1 MLALLIGSISF
12 ANAGVRFEQMSWA
25 QVKAKAARENKM
37 IFFDAY
43 TTWCGPCQF
52 LDEKV
57 YTDAGV
63 AAYFNENYINVKFD
77 MESGEGIQLAEE
89 FDVTAYPTLL
99 FFNASGELV
108 HKYIGAMKAPEFIQL
123 GKNARD
129 PAKQYY
135 TIKAKVQAGKV
146 SAGDFMNWASL
157 AEELEDSDRGA
168 VASTWLNGQ
177 GDILANAELAR
188 AALLYTDLT
197 EDQLGYLYHNQE
209 KIATLL
215 GWDADK
221 VSGELYRKL
230 FTLALDALDEN
241 TRGGDAFSGVIRKFD
256 PSRIAYANADL
267 AMLTAIRLDLDIEK
281 AVNILVNTLSG
292 TERLDIK
299 QFCSLLIDHSPRFE
313 TEHMQQLVT
322 ALENYRIQAADAGK
336 ECWLNIAKVIVY
348 AKSGDMTRAKTAA
361 QAAIDDK
368 NTPSN
373 YRKVLEESFGD

>member
-1 MLALLIGSISF
+1 MLALMICTISF
-12 ANAGVRFEQMSWA
+12 ANTGVRFEQLSWS

-43 TTWCGPCQF
+43 TTWCGPCKF
-52 LDEKV
+52 LDENV

-77 MESGEGIQLAEE
+77 MESGEGIDLAEE
-89 FDVTAYPTLL
+89 FEVSSNPTLL
-99 FFNASGELV
+99 FFNSNGELV

-123 GKNARD
+123 GKDARE
-129 PAKQYY
+129 PTKQYY
-135 TIKAKVQAGKV
+135 TIKTKVKEGKLG
-146 SAGDFMNWASL
+146 AEDFLNWATL

-168 VASTWLNGQ
+168 VASSWLNGQ
-177 GDILANAELAR
+177 GDILANADLAK

-197 EDQLGYLYHNQE
+197 EEQLSYLYKNQE

-230 FTLALDALDEN
+230 FTLALSALDEN
-241 TRGGDAFSGVIRKFD
+241 ARGADAFSEVVRKFD
-256 PSRIAYANADL
+256 PSQITYANADL
-267 AMLTAIRLDLDIEK
+267 EMLKAIRLDMDVEK
-281 AVNILVNTLSG
+281 ASDILVNTIKG
-292 TERLDIK
+292 DEKLDIK

-313 TEHMQQLVT
+313 TEHVQKIVNV
-322 ALENYRIQAADAGK
+322 LENYQLQAADQGK
-336 ECWLNIAKVIVY
+336 ECWLQIAKVIVY
-348 AKSGDMTRAKTAA
+348 AKSGEMAKAKIAA

-368 NTPSN
+368 NTPSS
-373 YRKVLEESFGD
+373 YRKALDESFSD